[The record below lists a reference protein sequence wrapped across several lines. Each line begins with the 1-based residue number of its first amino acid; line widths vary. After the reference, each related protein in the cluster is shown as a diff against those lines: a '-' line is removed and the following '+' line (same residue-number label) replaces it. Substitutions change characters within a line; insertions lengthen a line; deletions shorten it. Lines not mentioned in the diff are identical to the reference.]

1 MLAAMQIMHI
11 HPGDQRQSI
20 NSTRH
25 PVVVHVLHVLALR
38 VLITGHFIH
47 NITGEPPPPPRCIK
61 SFHSKLS
68 CRFANILSC
77 NDSQQP
83 HLT

>member
-25 PVVVHVLHVLALR
+25 LVIVHVLHVLLY
-38 VLITGHFIH
+38 
-47 NITGEPPPPPRCIK
+47 EY
-61 SFHSKLS
+61 
-68 CRFANILSC
+68 
-77 NDSQQP
+77 
-83 HLT
+83 